1 MNIVHRISVDFA
13 VQQNP
18 HQISLMQNDSA
29 RTVEAKLYENGAIW
43 DVPDDAVAYIAFR
56 KPTGEKVKLT
66 TLFDGS
72 PAVVCSE
79 NVATISV
86 SQELTGVV
94 GSVPVIV
101 VFVGSDEK
109 QIATFPILINV
120 LENPATES
128 DESAKVT
135 PGEFEQLM
143 AYFGLLQDRV
153 DELIAMKSATG
164 KTIYEI
170 HFAVLSLEGRV
181 YSNGASAYIEVK
193 KNHNPDHTGLIGTG
207 SGIYEPNCIPPEFVP
222 MLLSTKGNI
231 ELETDN
237 PALTATMSL
246 DSKTGYGNLRFTNVS
261 SEPFTKDMKATFTL
275 SYPLASVSIAELAD
289 ARIDYKGNA
298 NSTAGNAIRSQV
310 SGVRNE
316 SAPVIINTKI
326 ANYFETKDAANDRQ
340 IENLR
345 VFGKT
350 STKKGGIDYNA
361 PPKPT
366 SPVRLSS
373 PESLQVHIAQFNTG
387 DLVVKEPFATF
398 DHQMAGIPM
407 QDVCTKQNYTDAKG
421 QKWFTDEIDFARG
434 VYIQRCF
441 MLTFDGTEGW
451 YTSSDG
457 KRMCIAENSVVELS
471 KMDTGTSAPDNGY
484 CAYHMCSHFKSATYA
499 EFLTTANQDG
509 LVSSTGTSKGVGL
522 LFGAS
527 SYAGD
532 VDGWKKWL
540 ASQAAAGT
548 PVTMVLGRRKPEEIL
563 FTHKQLPSIG
573 SNWYIDNMAGFDG
586 GKLDMELCYAADT
599 KKYIDQKLAEIS
611 SAILNN

>member
-56 KPTGEKVKLT
+56 KPTGEKVKLA

-101 VFVGSDEK
+101 VFVGSDKK

-128 DESAKVT
+128 DEPAKVT
-135 PGEFEQLM
+135 PGEFEQIM

-170 HFAVLSLEGRV
+170 QFGVTSFEGRI
-181 YSNGASAYIEVK
+181 YSNGASAYIEITQNK
-193 KNHNPDHTGLIGTG
+193 NPDTASLIVAG
-207 SGIYEPNCIPPEFVP
+207 SGYYAPNCIPPEFVP

-246 DSKTGYGNLRFTNVS
+246 DSKTGYGNLQFTNVS

-275 SYPLASVSIAELAD
+275 SYPLASVSISELAD
-289 ARIDYKGNA
+289 ARIDYKGNT

-310 SGVRNE
+310 SGLRSE
-316 SAPVIINTKI
+316 TAPVIINTKI

-361 PPKPT
+361 APTPT
-366 SPVRLSS
+366 SPVTLSS
-373 PESLQVHIAQFNTG
+373 PKSLQVHIAEFNTG
-387 DLVVKEPFATF
+387 DPVLVEPFATF

-407 QDVCTKQNYTDAKG
+407 QDACTKHNYTDKNG

-441 MLTFDGTEGW
+441 TLTFDGTEGW
-451 YTSSDG
+451 AAHSDG
-457 KRMCIAENSVVELS
+457 KRIYIAGNKIPALNQF
-471 KMDTGTSAPDNGY
+471 DIGTYAPDNGA
-484 CAYHMCSHFKSATYA
+484 CAYFMCSHYKAIPHTVA
-499 EFLTTANQDG
+499 PQDG
-509 LVSSTGTSKGVGL
+509 MVRSYGTTEGQALGFYASQYASTGN
-522 LFGAS
+522 
-527 SYAGD
+527 
-532 VDGWKKWL
+532 VDGWKQWL

-548 PVTMVLGRRKPEEIL
+548 PVTVLLGYTKPVEIL

-573 SNWYIDNMAGFDG
+573 SNWYIGNMAGFGG

-611 SAILNN
+611 AAILNN